1 MRNIPPGVYRH
12 CVQTP
17 QLTSAA
23 PARQSERQRLEHFP
37 VGAFAVVMG
46 LAGTAVAWLK
56 AAALWSVPPLVG
68 RGLAVFALAVF
79 ALVAVAYAV
88 KVIRHRG
95 AVIAEWSHP
104 VKSAFTATIPISLLV
119 LAIGFLEWAPG
130 FAAALWWTGAVLQA
144 VVTLWVVRTWIADA
158 RIEHVHIHPAWF
170 IPAVGNIVAPIAGSG
185 FAPPAVNWYFFGIGI
200 VYWLGLLPI
209 VLSRLFT
216 VGTLPPRLSPTLAI
230 LIAPPA
236 VGALAWVRLGGSFDD
251 PLVKILLGVAV
262 FQLLLLAVQ
271 APALRQMPFAISSWA
286 YSFPLAALSTGLIGS
301 SASGGIDYG
310 WFAALVL
317 ALTTIVVAA
326 LAVRTGI
333 AVARHEICRPE

>member
-1 MRNIPPGVYRH
+1 M
-12 CVQTP
+12 QTP

-23 PARQSERQRLEHFP
+23 PARESERQRLEHFP

-46 LAGTAVAWLK
+46 LAGTAVAWMK
-56 AAALWSVPPLVG
+56 STAMWAVSPLAG
-68 RGLAVFALAVF
+68 RGLAGFALA
-79 ALVAVAYAV
+79 ALAAVAGAYLVKTVNHRAAV
-88 KVIRHRG
+88 V
-95 AVIAEWSHP
+95 AEWQHP
-104 VKSAFTATIPISLLV
+104 VKSAFTATIPVSLLV
-119 LAIGFLEWAPG
+119 LSASFLDWAPG
-130 FAAALWWTGAVLQA
+130 LAAALWWTGAALQA
-144 VVTLWVVRTWIADA
+144 VITLWIIRTWIADA

-170 IPAVGNIVAPIAGSG
+170 IPAVGNIVAPITGSAL
-185 FAPPAVNWYFFGIGI
+185 APPAVNWYFFGIGI

-216 VGTLPPRLSPTLAI
+216 VGTLPPRLAPTLAI

-236 VGALAWVRLGGSFDD
+236 VGALAWVRLGGSFND

-286 YSFPLAALSTGLIGS
+286 YSFPLAALSAGLIGS

-317 ALTTIVVAA
+317 AVTTIVVAA